1 MNRKVKRIERAELAS
16 AVKLTALE
24 MNGMHFS
31 AKHTVLTPELLEE
44 MRKGKEGQ

>member
-1 MNRKVKRIERAELAS
+1 MERKVKKIERAELAG

-44 MRKGKEGQ
+44 MRKGKGGQ